1 MANNSLYHEFL
12 VDFDNLIKSTPG
24 WKTLS
29 GEFDNIDHFEAING
43 DNSVIVD
50 TVELTFSDLRFNV
63 TFTHKRYCESVACK
77 FEAYLGNRLII
88 KINADQDTLE
98 DMRYIGNI
106 VMFSDVSR
114 T

>member
-1 MANNSLYHEFL
+1 MPNNSLYHEFL
-12 VDFDNLIKSTPG
+12 VDFDNLIKTSPG

-29 GEFDNIDHFEAING
+29 AEFDKIQHFEAING

-63 TFTHKRYCESVACK
+63 TFTHKRYSESASCK
-77 FEAYLGNRLII
+77 FEAYIGDRLII

-106 VMFSDVSR
+106 VMFSDVGR
-114 T
+114 C